1 MKIQLSHITDP
12 NGSIENSM
20 TAFFSPS
27 SSGDSFSGVPTLG
40 YAAISPERAQISTS
54 LSSINAAAGNQ
65 KRSPLDLWLDGT
77 FGLLQ
82 QGATHGSYFSGH
94 AGVSYLFTPNLLAG
108 TAVSFTQVA
117 TVDGAGHSSSLGV
130 MLTPYVG
137 GKLSDSLFVNGYAG
151 YGLSQIAISPDGTYT
166 DAVLGRRWL
175 VGGSLSGQFR
185 LDNWLFAPMLSAQ
198 YGEFATDA
206 YVDGH
211 GGAIAASLAGEGV
224 LSFAPRLSVDFRLAD
239 GTVVTPNATLG
250 AGIGITNDNGT
261 WTSTGLSDSAALG
274 LVIARPGGA
283 TFDAR
288 LGVTGLIAG
297 DLKSVNARVGLK
309 ANLH

>member
-1 MKIQLSHITDP
+1 
-12 NGSIENSM
+12 M

-27 SSGDSFSGVPTLG
+27 GPGDPSGGAPQLG
-40 YAAISPERAQISTS
+40 YAAITPERAQLSTS
-54 LSSINAAAGNQ
+54 LSAINAAAGNQ

-82 QGATHGSYFSGH
+82 QGTTSGSYFSGH

-108 TAVSFTQVA
+108 TAVSLSQVT
-117 TVDGAGHSSSLGV
+117 TVDGASRSSSLGG

-137 GKLSDSLFVNGYAG
+137 AKLSDTLFANGYAG
-151 YGLSQIAISPDGTYT
+151 YGLSQLSLSPDGTYT

-185 LDNWLFAPMLSAQ
+185 VDNWLFAPMLSAQ

-211 GGAIAASLAGEGV
+211 GGSVAASLTGQGV
-224 LSFAPRLSVDFRLAD
+224 LSFAPRLSVDFRLEN

-250 AGIGITNDNGT
+250 AGIGIANDNGV

-274 LVIARPGGA
+274 LAISTTGGA

-288 LGVTGLIAG
+288 LGATGLIAG
-297 DLKSVNARVGLK
+297 DFKSLNARVGLK